1 MKDIINNI
9 AFDFDE
15 VVVDNISLVIKIAN
29 ELGYDHSIEF
39 DKIRTYC
46 IEQNDVGITYEQL
59 RIVFYIMEKYREYD
73 YNIFPGAE
81 KVLNYVAK
89 ETQSVDFVSARR
101 KIPQILLSKIFGNK
115 IDSARFACCHGT
127 DKVEA
132 LRNSGKSIIIEDRL
146 ETCHVIAKAGLTPIV
161 YNRPWNNVS
170 HPYKTVYDW
179 EDIANLIG
187 MP

>member
-1 MKDIINNI
+1 MKNIINDI

-29 ELGYDHSIEF
+29 ELGFDHSIEF
-39 DKIRTYC
+39 DKIKTYC

-59 RIVFYIMEKYREYD
+59 QIIFHIMEKYREFD
-73 YNIFPGAE
+73 YKVFPGAA
-81 KVLNYVAK
+81 KVLNYIAK
-89 ETQSVDFVSARR
+89 ETKSLDFVSARR
-101 KIPQILLSKIFGNK
+101 FIPQILLSKIFGNK
-115 IDSARFACCHGT
+115 IDSVRFSCCHGT

-132 LRNSGKSIIIEDRL
+132 MRNTGKSIIIEDRL
-146 ETCHVIAKAGLTPIV
+146 ETCHVLQKAGITPIV
-161 YNRPWNNVS
+161 YHKPWNDVP

-179 EDIANLIG
+179 EDIADLIG